1 MIKRFVQHLAL
12 ISLLTVSAQSLPNV
26 IYKANASSSN
36 GSISLNG
43 TTDWLT
49 VPASTDWTIDSAQ
62 DFTIEWW
69 QYNNSTSSFPRIFSV
84 DSYPSSSIAVSQ
96 EGGTFYFWM
105 ANGFRASASM
115 SSTNRTWENYAVTRT
130 GGAIRIF
137 KNGTQIGST
146 VTGNTSAATNS
157 TSPLYIGREENG
169 GNTIFRGYIT
179 DFHFVKGT
187 SRYSANYTV
196 TAAPLVAIPNTKLL
210 LNAANASDYLLDSNS
225 SSSPKTL
232 TSFGSPTWNASSP
245 YNSIANL
252 ATPSFSLSGT
262 ACTTG
267 GRIITITSV
276 PNASSY
282 TARLYTSSD
291 KTTLVSTH
299 SNFVSG
305 SRITGLTA
313 STTYFLTLQAIGDEI
328 SYSSSQETDTPISY
342 ATNSS
347 SCAPALSAASITSSA
362 QSDTTASLTFS
373 SVSNASSYTLK
384 IYSAASGGSLL
395 RTITN
400 YSSAATIAGLS
411 EQTSYYATLTSIGDV
426 TNYSDSSESTPRFN
440 FTTLSSATAPSAPT
454 LNSVT
459 TGDRR
464 VTIAF
469 TAGATNG
476 AAITDYEYSLNGGSY
491 VSASTTSSPFTIT
504 GLSGRTAYSVSI
516 KARNSAG
523 LSTASSSMSAT
534 TTDSSVDAN
543 EAAAAEATRVAA
555 AADAA
560 KKAKE
565 QKELMEILALIP
577 KIGQLTLSLG
587 ETTKSLYST
596 KCVKGKTTKFVTKGA
611 KCPKGYKKK

>member
-12 ISLLTVSAQSLPNV
+12 ICLLTVSAQSLPNV
-26 IYKANASSSN
+26 IYTANASGSN

-49 VPASTDWTIDSAQ
+49 VPASTDWTISSGQ

-69 QYNNSTSSFPRIFSV
+69 QYNNSTSSFPRIFYV
-84 DSYPSSSIAVSQ
+84 GSYPSSSIAVSQ

-105 ANGFRASASM
+105 GGGFRASASM
-115 SSTNRTWENYAVTRT
+115 ASTNRTWENYAVTRT
-130 GGAIRIF
+130 SGAIRIF

-146 VTGNTSAATNS
+146 VSGNTTAATNS
-157 TSPLYIGREENG
+157 TSPLYIGREQNDA
-169 GNTIFRGYIT
+169 NTIFRGYIT

-196 TAAPLVAIPNTKLL
+196 TTAPLVAISDTKLL
-210 LNAANASDYLLDSNS
+210 LNASNASDYLLDS

-252 ATPSFSLSGT
+252 VTPSFSLSGT
-262 ACTTG
+262 ACTTN
-267 GRIITITSV
+267 GRIITITSD
-276 PNASSY
+276 PNATSY
-282 TARLYTSSD
+282 TARLYTSAA

-299 SNFVSG
+299 TNFVSG

-313 STTYFLTLQAIGDEI
+313 STTYYLTLQAIGDEI
-328 SYSSSQETDTPISY
+328 SYSSSQESYTTTSY

-347 SCAPALSAASITSSA
+347 SCAPALSAASITSSV

-373 SVSNASSYTLK
+373 SVPNASSYTVK

-400 YSSAATIAGLS
+400 YSSAATISGLS

-440 FTTLSSATAPSAPT
+440 FTTLASATAPSAPT

-459 TGDRR
+459 AGDRR

-469 TAGATNG
+469 TAGTSNG
-476 AAITDYEYSLNGGSY
+476 ASITDYEYSLNGGSY
-491 VSASTTSSPFTIT
+491 ISAGTTSSPFTIT
-504 GLSGRTAYSVSI
+504 GLSGRTTYSVLI

-523 LSTASSSMSAT
+523 LSAASSSLSST
-534 TTDSSVDAN
+534 TTDASLDAS
-543 EAAAAEATRVAA
+543 EAAAAEVARVAA
-555 AADAA
+555 ANAA
-560 KKAKE
+560 AEVAK
-565 QKELMEILALIP
+565 QQRELMGILSIIP
-577 KIGQLTLSLG
+577 ELGKISVNVG
-587 ETTKSLYST
+587 ETTRKLT
-596 KCVKGKTTKFVTKGA
+596 GQKCVKKKQIRYVFKGA
-611 KCPKGYKKK
+611 KCPKGYVKKK

>member
-84 DSYPSSSIAVSQ
+84 GSYPSSSIAVSQ

-105 ANGFRASASM
+105 ANSFRASAPM

-137 KNGTQIGST
+137 KNGTQIGTT

-157 TSPLYIGREENG
+157 TSPLYIGLEQNDN
-169 GNTIFRGYIT
+169 NTIFRGYIS

-210 LNAANASDYLLDSNS
+210 LNAANASDYLLDS

-252 ATPSFSLSGT
+252 VTPSFSLSGT

-267 GRIITITSV
+267 GEIITITSV

-282 TARLYTSSD
+282 TARLYTSSA

-328 SYSSSQETDTPISY
+328 SYSSSQETFTPESY

-347 SCAPALSAASITSSA
+347 SC
-362 QSDTTASLTFS
+362 
-373 SVSNASSYTLK
+373 
-384 IYSAASGGSLL
+384 
-395 RTITN
+395 
-400 YSSAATIAGLS
+400 
-411 EQTSYYATLTSIGDV
+411 
-426 TNYSDSSESTPRFN
+426 
-440 FTTLSSATAPSAPT
+440 ATAPSAPT

-459 TGDRR
+459 SGDRR

-534 TTDSSVDAN
+534 TTDASLDAS
-543 EAAAAEATRVAA
+543 EAAAAEAARVAA
-555 AADAA
+555 ANAAAEAA

-565 QKELMEILALIP
+565 QKELLEILSIIPEIGKLALSVGDTALAVS
-577 KIGQLTLSLG
+577 GQ
-587 ETTKSLYST
+587 
-596 KCVKGKTTKFVTKGA
+596 KCVKNKTIKYVKKGA
-611 KCPKGYKKK
+611 KCPKGYVKKK